1 MMKTN
6 RSYNKLLKRSTL
18 LQHILCVAAGCF
30 ACCLPANAQNDTVAY
45 VQTSSTLVSQPEN
58 ILSSMG
64 KAKTTITNAKMLGV
78 GAVNILDTY
87 LSSEKYYGTELRFIS
102 LTNRQPVGRRV
113 SRQLTH
119 HGSLAYADNRSG
131 NGGEIAGM
139 YNFGYAWHYNLN
151 FLSNQLNVKVGG
163 MIDANLGFIYN
174 TRNSNNPAQ
183 ARVYFNLS
191 PSAVATYYFAIKNR
205 PLALRYEVSA
215 PLCGIMFS
223 PNYGQSYYEI
233 FNKGNYDHNVV
244 PTTFISTPS
253 LRQMLTLDFQI
264 GRSTLRLGYLGDYQQ
279 ARVNN
284 LKSHIYTH
292 ALVVGFVKQF
302 TLVKL

>member
-1 MMKTN
+1 
-6 RSYNKLLKRSTL
+6 
-18 LQHILCVAAGCF
+18 
-30 ACCLPANAQNDTVAY
+30 
-45 VQTSSTLVSQPEN
+45 
-58 ILSSMG
+58 MG
-64 KAKTTITNAKMLGV
+64 KAKITITNAKMLGI

-87 LSSEKYYGTELRFIS
+87 LTPEKYYGTELRFIS
-102 LTNRQPVGRRV
+102 LTNRQPVGRRI
-113 SRQLTH
+113 SHAMIHQ
-119 HGSLAYADNRSG
+119 GNLAYASNRSG
-131 NGGEIAGM
+131 NGREIAGT

-151 FLSNQLNVKVGG
+151 FLASRLNIKVGG

-183 ARVYFNLS
+183 ARAYFNLS
-191 PSAVATYYFAIKNR
+191 PSAVATYYFDIKNH

-253 LRQMLTLDFQI
+253 LRQMLTLDFRV

-279 ARVNN
+279 ASVNN

-302 TLVKL
+302 TFVKL

>member
-1 MMKTN
+1 M
-6 RSYNKLLKRSTL
+6 
-18 LQHILCVAAGCF
+18 QHILCVAIGCF
-30 ACCLPANAQNDTVAY
+30 ACCLPVNAQRDTVAY
-45 VQTSSTLVSQPEN
+45 VQTSSTQVPQPEN
-58 ILSSMG
+58 ILPSMG
-64 KAKTTITNAKMLGV
+64 KAKTTITNAKMLGI

-87 LSSEKYYGTELRFIS
+87 LSPEKYYGTERRFIS
-102 LTNRQPVGRRV
+102 LTNRQPVGRRI
-113 SRQLTH
+113 SHAMIHQ
-119 HGSLAYADNRSG
+119 GNLAYASNRSG
-131 NGGEIAGM
+131 NGREIAGT

-151 FLSNQLNVKVGG
+151 FLASRLNIKVGG

-183 ARVYFNLS
+183 ARAYFNLS
-191 PSAVATYYFAIKNR
+191 PSAVATYYFDIKNH

-253 LRQMLTLDFQI
+253 LRQMLTLDFRV

-279 ARVNN
+279 ARMNN

-302 TLVKL
+302 TFVKL